1 MQSVSER
8 LVDVL
13 LTNTTI
19 EYLSLEETDLLVPDN
34 VDKWINVIMND
45 TTLMMLGVN
54 RRETRN
60 KLKEGVKIYLPRLCI
75 NI

>member
-1 MQSVSER
+1 M
-8 LVDVL
+8 DVL

-54 RRETRN
+54 RGETRN